1 MAVVFFS
8 AAVMI
13 IDQSGASGC
22 PAAADLAFCCF
33 YFFGFPWLFC
43 RERPKHGFA

>member
-13 IDQSGASGC
+13 IDRFGASGC

-33 YFFGFPWLFC
+33 SFGFPWLFC